1 VGARV
6 TFEPRQLSVEPGGP
20 GVLQVRVENTGQV
33 VDQFAIDVVG
43 DAAGWAVVEPPAIT
57 LLPGREG
64 TAMIRILPPRDPRI
78 TSGERPLGIRV
89 QSHEDPQ
96 GSVVEEGTISL
107 GAFSDTGAELLPRNS
122 RGHRRAKHEV
132 AVDNRGNAPLQTTI
146 TATDPD
152 NLLAFKVQPPVVIV
166 PPGTAGFS
174 RLRVRARKSFWSGPP
189 RQHPF
194 QVQVQPQGQA
204 PIALEGAMIQ
214 EGLLAG
220 WVLPVLGGA
229 LGLLVLLVGAW
240 FLLLKPAIDS
250 TAKAAVEKP
259 LAQQSAAIA
268 DLQNKAAAGGG
279 GGGGGA
285 QASPSP
291 GGGGAAVDN
300 PLGKST
306 SKRLTQTANSYPVP
320 DKATYSVTDVVFE
333 NPNAEKGTI
342 QLRRNNDILLSVNL
356 DNFRDLDYHFVA
368 PLTFGPKEVVQA
380 TFNCSTGCGTSAVFL
395 NGYQKGP

>member
-1 VGARV
+1 
-6 TFEPRQLSVEPGGP
+6 
-20 GVLQVRVENTGQV
+20 
-33 VDQFAIDVVG
+33 
-43 DAAGWAVVEPPAIT
+43 
-57 LLPGREG
+57 
-64 TAMIRILPPRDPRI
+64 M
-78 TSGERPLGIRV
+78 
-89 QSHEDPQ
+89 
-96 GSVVEEGTISL
+96 
-107 GAFSDTGAELLPRNS
+107 
-122 RGHRRAKHEV
+122 
-132 AVDNRGNAPLQTTI
+132 
-146 TATDPD
+146 
-152 NLLAFKVQPPVVIV
+152 
-166 PPGTAGFS
+166 
-174 RLRVRARKSFWSGPP
+174 
-189 RQHPF
+189 
-194 QVQVQPQGQA
+194 
-204 PIALEGAMIQ
+204 
-214 EGLLAG
+214 
-220 WVLPVLGGA
+220 LPVLGGA
-229 LGLLVLLVGAW
+229 LGLLVLLVAGW

-268 DLQNKAAAGGG
+268 DLQNKAAAGG